1 VRSLLI
7 GALVLGGLL
16 AGIGLRRAV
25 WDATEAT
32 RKSEDI
38 ENGYQWG
45 QRALAHRFFG
55 LYDHVVASR
64 ADGDYVLDYLP
75 LRLLVMAAWARWTN
89 GAFPGPPGWRPHYAF
104 NAPLLHL
111 NTLAALAAAVG
122 AFFLVRLWA
131 VRAAAPGSPAVPFHG
146 WGRGLAAA
154 MLFWLNPALLI
165 DAHAW
170 PQWDVWPMPFVVFA
184 LLAASC
190 DRWFVAGMLTGLG
203 AMLKGQVL
211 LVAPVLV
218 FWPLFMK
225 APKSAARA
233 ALGMVLAIL
242 LVGSPWLIRGS
253 LSWLK
258 VGVFYGESKF
268 QDMTVGAANLPALL
282 EKFLGVQARSPVWTI
297 DLPALSIRATVTA
310 KHVLA
315 GGYAV
320 ALLVSAACAAV
331 FAKRRDPRV
340 LIALTLPWVVLFA
353 LLTQMHDRYLVWGAC
368 LGTVWVAAGWRA
380 TATNLLVSALT
391 FLNIASVMN
400 DAAPGS
406 LPAPLLKAV
415 APWLAWLV
423 LAATGLGV
431 WQMVAPAVR
440 GGRNRRPL
448 GEDASA
454 TETTSSAP
462 QLVG

>member
-1 VRSLLI
+1 
-7 GALVLGGLL
+7 
-16 AGIGLRRAV
+16 
-25 WDATEAT
+25 
-32 RKSEDI
+32 
-38 ENGYQWG
+38 
-45 QRALAHRFFG
+45 
-55 LYDHVVASR
+55 
-64 ADGDYVLDYLP
+64 
-75 LRLLVMAAWARWTN
+75 
-89 GAFPGPPGWRPHYAF
+89 
-104 NAPLLHL
+104 
-111 NTLAALAAAVG
+111 
-122 AFFLVRLWA
+122 
-131 VRAAAPGSPAVPFHG
+131 
-146 WGRGLAAA
+146 
-154 MLFWLNPALLI
+154 
-165 DAHAW
+165 
-170 PQWDVWPMPFVVFA
+170 
-184 LLAASC
+184 
-190 DRWFVAGMLTGLG
+190 
-203 AMLKGQVL
+203 
-211 LVAPVLV
+211 
-218 FWPLFMK
+218 
-225 APKSAARA
+225 
-233 ALGMVLAIL
+233 
-242 LVGSPWLIRGS
+242 
-253 LSWLK
+253 
-258 VGVFYGESKF
+258 
-268 QDMTVGAANLPALL
+268 
-282 EKFLGVQARSPVWTI
+282 VQARSPVWTI

-391 FLNIASVMN
+391 FLNSASVMN